1 MNHISQ
7 YLDVSPDSVHLFWKG
22 RVGLFAI
29 LKALDVQEDDEV
41 IIPAFTCVVV
51 ANAIIYCGAKP
62 IYVDI
67 NPSNLQ
73 YNPTKLKQAISPKTK
88 VIIAQNTFGIPADYK
103 ILKDICSSEGII
115 CIEDATHG
123 LGTRYENQKYPP
135 NFVKASFYSF
145 QWNKPLSA
153 GIGGLV
159 YCSDKALNKNITA
172 LNQDLVKPSFKEI
185 SLLRLQ
191 LLIRPLIN
199 HPQIY
204 SWGVA
209 LFRML
214 SKMGIVVGSSQAV
227 EMESTKQPK
236 HFFKGISAVQR
247 KKVNQQIGQLD
258 QLIAKRQQQ
267 YSKYDQLFKSLDLY
281 RLKVADKDHSAL
293 KFPIFVKDK
302 STFLKLASKAGIKLG
317 DWMNSPI
324 HPVEQHW
331 ENWFYNA
338 GTAPV
343 AEKYAQHILNLQ
355 TDLGAK
361 EFKSTLA
368 FIVRNKAQFIPA
380 GPSFL
385 KGVD

>member
-1 MNHISQ
+1 MNHILQ
-7 YLDVSPDSVHLFWKG
+7 YLEVSPDSVHLFWKG

-29 LKALDVQEDDEV
+29 LKALDIQDDDEV

-62 IYVDI
+62 VYVDI
-67 NPSNLQ
+67 NPINLQ
-73 YNPTKLKQAISPKTK
+73 YNSTKLKQAITPNTK
-88 VIIAQNTFGIPADYK
+88 VIIAQNTFGIPADYEV
-103 ILKDICSSEGII
+103 LKDICNEYEIS

-123 LGTRYENQKYPP
+123 LGTRYNNQKHPP

-153 GIGGLV
+153 GLGGLV
-159 YCSDKALNKNITA
+159 YCSDKGLNKIITDLNKN
-172 LNQDLVKPSFKEI
+172 LVKPSFKEI

-199 HPQIY
+199 HPMVY

-209 LFRML
+209 LFRIL
-214 SKMGIVVGSSQAV
+214 SKMGIVVGSSQAI
-227 EMESTKQPK
+227 EMNSTQKPQQ
-236 HFFKGISAVQR
+236 FFKGISNVQI

-258 QLIAKRQQQ
+258 NLIAKRQEQ
-267 YSKYDQLFKSLDLY
+267 YSRYDQLFKSLDLFK
-281 RLKVADKDHSAL
+281 LEVSEINHSAL
-293 KFPIFVKDK
+293 KFPIFVKNK
-302 STFLKLASKAGIKLG
+302 TAFLKLASKAGIKLG

-331 ENWFYNA
+331 ETWFYYA

-355 TDLGAK
+355 TDLHLK

-368 FIVRNKAQFIPA
+368 FIEQNKAQFIPA

>member
-7 YLDVSPDSVHLFWKG
+7 YLDVSPDSIHLFWKG

-67 NPSNLQ
+67 NPINLQ
-73 YNPTKLKQAISPKTK
+73 YNPTKLKQAISPKSK
-88 VIIAQNTFGIPADYK
+88 VVIAQNTFGIPADYK
-103 ILKDICSSEGII
+103 VLEDICRSKGII

-123 LGTRYENQKYPP
+123 LGTRYENHKYPP
-135 NFVKASFYSF
+135 SFVKASFYSF

-159 YCSDKALNKNITA
+159 YCSDKVLNQKITA
-172 LNQDLVKPSFKEI
+172 FNQDLVEPSFKEI

-191 LLIRPLIN
+191 LLIRPFIN
-199 HPQIY
+199 HPRIY

-209 LFRML
+209 LFRIL
-214 SKMGIVVGSSQAV
+214 SKMGIVVGSSEAV

-236 HFFKGISAVQR
+236 HFFKSMSAVQR

-258 QLIAKRQQQ
+258 QLVAKRQQQ
-267 YSKYDQLFKSLDLY
+267 YAKYDQLFKSLNLY
-281 RLKVADKDHSAL
+281 RLEVTDIDHSAL

-324 HPVEQHW
+324 HPVEQYW
-331 ENWFYNA
+331 ENWFYKA

-355 TDLGAK
+355 TDLEVK
-361 EFKSTLA
+361 EFNSTLA
-368 FIVRNKAQFIPA
+368 FIEQNKAQFIPA

-385 KGVD
+385 KEVD